1 MPVSRDLA
9 GLAGLAAAALVLMMA
24 GPGMATDLAR
34 RMQVFLARPH
44 DLSATLA
51 AQGAVLAW
59 ARSVAPLALAA
70 LAAGAAAVLL
80 QTGFLFNLSGL
91 APDFGRL
98 DPRRGLARLFSLDH
112 VVESGKSL
120 AKAAILGF
128 GTWHILSADRPALLR
143 ATDMAP
149 ATLAAEIFRQMIA
162 VLLFLLVAQAV
173 ITVGDMLW
181 VRLRHAGR
189 MRMSRE
195 DVKQDRKETD
205 GDPRI
210 KAKFRQ
216 LRMIRMRRRM
226 LAQVPK
232 ATLVVT
238 NPTHYAVALAYE
250 RGQGGAPRVIAKGMD
265 EVAARI
271 REAAA
276 AHGVPVVPNPPL
288 ARALYTV
295 ELDAEIPAEHFQA
308 VAELIAYVWRLQS
321 RMRR

>member
-1 MPVSRDLA
+1 VPVSRDLA

-34 RMQVFLARPH
+34 RLQIFLARPH
-44 DLSATLA
+44 DLSAGLA
-51 AQGAVLAW
+51 THAAVLAW

-70 LAAGAAAVLL
+70 LLAGAASVLL
-80 QTGFLFNLSGL
+80 QTGFLFNQSGL

-98 DPRRGLARLFSLDH
+98 DPRRGLARLFGLDH
-112 VVESGKSL
+112 LIESGKSL

-128 GTWHILSADRPALLR
+128 GTWHILSADRAALLR
-143 ATDMAP
+143 ATDMPP
-149 ATLAAEIFRQMIA
+149 AALAAEIFRQMLS

-195 DVKQDRKETD
+195 DVKQERKETD

-210 KAKFRQ
+210 KAKLRQ

-232 ATLVVT
+232 ATLVVI

-271 REAAA
+271 REVAA
-276 AHGVPVVPNPPL
+276 AHRVPVVPNPPL

-321 RMRR
+321 RIRG